1 MLYNNDSQE
10 ADSGMTHEPP
20 EYDAARQLQAAV
32 WAEVHRAFERRRAEQ
47 GLTQAELA
55 RRIGLQ
61 RERVH
66 YWMSRPER
74 MTLAAAA
81 RLMAGMNGRLECR
94 GRLEIPVE
102 ASEAAR

>member
-1 MLYNNDSQE
+1 MQ
-10 ADSGMTHEPP
+10 
-20 EYDAARQLQAAV
+20 DAAREVQTAV
-32 WAEVHRAFERRRAEQ
+32 WAEVHRAFESRRSEH

-55 RRIGLQ
+55 RRMGLH

-81 RLMAGMNGRLECR
+81 RLMAGMNGRLDCR
-94 GRLEIPVE
+94 ARLEMSDE
-102 ASEAAR
+102 ASEARP

>member
-1 MLYNNDSQE
+1 MLYRNNSQGYLE
-10 ADSGMTHEPP
+10 TMGQGRLEQDV
-20 EYDAARQLQAAV
+20 ARELQGVV
-32 WAEVHRAFERRRAEQ
+32 WSEVHRVFEVRRREK
-47 GLTQAELA
+47 GLSQAELA

-81 RLMAGMNGRLECR
+81 RLLAGMDARLECR
-94 GRLEIPVE
+94 GRMGEVDVT
-102 ASEAAR
+102 ARP

>member
-1 MLYNNDSQE
+1 MLYCNDSQ
-10 ADSGMTHEPP
+10 GCL
-20 EYDAARQLQAAV
+20 AAMGQGRLEQDVARELQGAV
-32 WAEVHRAFERRRAEQ
+32 WGEVHRVFEVRRREE
-47 GLTQAELA
+47 GLSQAELA

-81 RLMAGMNGRLECR
+81 RLLAGMDARLECR
-94 GRLEIPVE
+94 GRMAGADVLDRV
-102 ASEAAR
+102 